1 MKIAVIGAG
10 IGGLVAAVG
19 LQRNG
24 HDVVVYEQR
33 DDPSPAGAGL
43 TLFGNAFDALDMVG
57 LGEVVRGVSSGAIGA
72 MRAGQREPSGAWL
85 MTTPPAAVASLR
97 SAHRVE
103 LHRVLTEALQP
114 GTLHVGTPA
123 LVSDTGSPEVS
134 VDGRTERF
142 DVVVVADGIRS
153 RNRAALG
160 LDTGVR
166 YAGYTAW
173 RGVTGAP
180 VALGGEAGETWGRG
194 RVFGVV
200 PLPDERVYWF
210 ATLSTPAN
218 TVFPNEHEAVLSH
231 FAKWHAPIRACIDA
245 TPPDQLLRHDIHD
258 LAKLPTSFRRGRTV
272 LLGDAAHAMTPNLG
286 QGAGQAIEDAVT
298 LALLL
303 DGARADIVE
312 ERLDR
317 YAEVRRRRTVQV
329 WQRSRFAGRIAQTAH
344 PLAAGLRDAV
354 LRLTPSRAMSSMSRS
369 LLAWPKPTT

>member
-19 LQRNG
+19 MQRDG

-33 DDPSPAGAGL
+33 EDPSPAGAGL

-57 LGEVVRGVSSGAIGA
+57 LGEAVRDVPSGAIAA

-85 MTTPPAAVASLR
+85 MTTPPSAVASLR
-97 SAHRVE
+97 SVHRIE

-114 GTLHVGTPA
+114 GTLRAGTPA
-123 LVSDTGSPEVS
+123 LVSETGSPEVS
-134 VDGRTERF
+134 VNGRTESF

-160 LDTGVR
+160 LDAGVR

-173 RGVTGAP
+173 RGVTDAP

-194 RVFGVV
+194 SVFGVV
-200 PLPDERVYWF
+200 TLPDERVYWF
-210 ATLSTPAN
+210 ATLSTPAD
-218 TVFPNEHEAVLSH
+218 TVFPNEHEAALSL
-231 FAKWHAPIRACIDA
+231 FADWHAPIRACIEA
-245 TPPDQLLRHDIHD
+245 TPAHQLMRHDIYD
-258 LAKLPTSFRRGRTV
+258 LAKLPTSFKLGRTV

-298 LALLL
+298 LARLLV
-303 DGARADIVE
+303 DARSDAVD
-312 ERLDR
+312 ERLER
-317 YAEVRRRRTVQV
+317 YAEVRGRRTAQV
-329 WQRSRFAGRIAQTAH
+329 WQRSRFTGKVAQAAH

-354 LRLTPSRAMSSMSRS
+354 LRLTPSRAMSSMSRG